1 MLTLLYN
8 IFGLPRPNWLLRS
21 AGLPVVDI
29 QTLDAETTKT
39 ILGLL
44 TEYAARQL
52 QSGVVFSRK
61 EWEVLG
67 DFERAALAAAG
78 NQERVLQAIRI
89 GEASEGDIGRSKV
102 RSEID
107 GGAELENAIL
117 HSFVSGLHD
126 QKQKERRN
134 HAR

>member
-1 MLTLLYN
+1 MQ
-8 IFGLPRPNWLLRS
+8 P
-21 AGLPVVDI
+21 
-29 QTLDAETTKT
+29 LDDQTTKT

-61 EWEVLG
+61 EWEALG
-67 DFERAALAAAG
+67 EFERAALVAAG
-78 NQERVLQAIRI
+78 NQEKIKQAIRI

-102 RSEID
+102 RSELD
-107 GGAELENAIL
+107 GGEELEAAIL

-126 QKQKERRN
+126 QKQKERMN
-134 HAR
+134 YAR